1 MPLRNKLGNLFL
13 SSCLVVGFDC
23 YGAID
28 SEVSV
33 GASGRWTDNVY
44 LTSDNQ
50 RNDVLGE
57 ARVNVTLN
65 SVEEAS
71 EFDLSYEISHQNYL
85 RDSFGN
91 ENYLQGQGSLNL
103 HLLPNQLFWQ
113 SRIQSEITRR
123 DVVGADLP
131 SNRDQ
136 RNYAETGLRY
146 LAYRSGR
153 SEVSIIPMV
162 SATRFRQVQEN
173 NNNRGTFTVDW
184 NYAVSSLTNTG
195 FNCEGEKVNFTDSG
209 GDYDIAR
216 CNVVFQRTLRKGRLD
231 ADIGKRWVN
240 PEMGDSLDGLA
251 YSLGLSWSDA
261 QHDFS
266 VYAMRDIL
274 DNTDTLGGLNF
285 TGGEGPIEVNTDLRS
300 LTVRKRFEV
309 QYGYTFSQTDQLS
322 VVAYLDSDD
331 LYESTEDTDRTGID
345 LSYMRT
351 VTSNLYGSISY
362 SFVKTEFSQ
371 ATPDETVE
379 YDDIYRL
386 RLDKLFS
393 RQFNVYGLIEAE
405 INRAN
410 IEANDYEAYS
420 VEIGIL
426 YTFK

>member
-13 SSCLVVGFDC
+13 SSCFIVAVDC

-44 LTSDNQ
+44 LASSDQ
-50 RNDVLGE
+50 RNDLLGE
-57 ARVNVTLN
+57 ARLNISLN
-65 SVEEAS
+65 SVEEVS

-91 ENYLQGQGSLNL
+91 ENYLQGQGSLNF

-113 SRIQSEITRR
+113 SRIQSEVTRR

-136 RNYAETGLRY
+136 RNYAETGLNY
-146 LAYRSGR
+146 LMYRSGR
-153 SEVSIIPMV
+153 SQVSIIPMV

-173 NNNRGTFTVDW
+173 NNNRGTLGVDW
-184 NYAVSSLTNTG
+184 NYALSRLTTTG
-195 FNCEGEKVNFTDSG
+195 FNCEGEKVDFTDSG
-209 GDYDIAR
+209 GDYETVR
-216 CNVVFQRTLRKGRLD
+216 CNVALQQTLRKGSLD

-240 PEMGDSLDGLA
+240 PEGDSLDGIA
-251 YSLGLSWSDA
+251 YSLGLSWSEA

-266 VYAMRDIL
+266 IFAERDIL
-274 DNTDTLGGLNF
+274 DNTDSLGGLNF

-300 LTVRKRFEV
+300 LSVRKRFEV

-322 VVAYLDSDD
+322 VTAYLDSDD
-331 LYESTEDTDRTGID
+331 LYESTADTDRTGID
-345 LSYMRT
+345 VSYMRS
-351 VTSNLYGSISY
+351 VTADLFGSLIY
-362 SFVKTEFSQ
+362 SFVKTEFSTS
-371 ATPDETVE
+371 TPDETVE
-379 YDDIYRL
+379 YDDVYRV
-386 RLDKLFS
+386 RLDKQFS

-410 IEANDYEAYS
+410 SELNDYEAYS
-420 VEIGIL
+420 AELGIL
-426 YTFK
+426 YTFR